1 VRTSFRLPRLTR
13 LSTSLIAFILVA
25 ASGLAFASPP
35 ALAARAVI
43 VIRHAEKA
51 SETEKDPE
59 LSLQGEDRAIS
70 LTRFLRHNK
79 IDAVFTSELKRTIA
93 TAGVLAR
100 QRGVT
105 PVVVKADDT
114 KALVAAINALPEDAV
129 VLVVGHSNTVPAI
142 LTALG
147 VPDKIT
153 IRDDEYG
160 RVFVVTPTKSG
171 RAGLLEFGY

>member
-1 VRTSFRLPRLTR
+1 MRTFIACLVV
-13 LSTSLIAFILVA
+13 SLA
-25 ASGLAFASPP
+25 ASSFLAAAP
-35 ALAARAVI
+35 AHAARAVI

-51 SETEKDPE
+51 SDTEKDPE

-79 IDAVFTSELKRTIA
+79 VDAVFTSELKRTKA
-93 TAGVLAR
+93 TASVLAR
-100 QRGVT
+100 QRGIT
-105 PVVVKADDT
+105 PVVVNADDT
-114 KALVAAINALPEDAV
+114 KGLVAAIKALPEDAV

-142 LTALG
+142 LAELG

-171 RAGLLEFGY
+171 RSGLLEFGY

>member
-1 VRTSFRLPRLTR
+1 MRTFIA
-13 LSTSLIAFILVA
+13 SLVVSLVA
-25 ASGLAFASPP
+25 SSFAAVPVH
-35 ALAARAVI
+35 AARAVI

-51 SETEKDPE
+51 SDTEKDPE

-79 IDAVFTSELKRTIA
+79 VDAIFTSELKRTKA
-93 TAGVLAR
+93 TASVLAR
-100 QRGVT
+100 QRSIT
-105 PVVVKADDT
+105 PVVVNADDT
-114 KALVAAINALPEDAV
+114 KGLVAAIKALPEDAV

-142 LTALG
+142 LAELG

-171 RAGLLEFGY
+171 RSGLLEFGY

>member
-1 VRTSFRLPRLTR
+1 VRTFFLALTV
-13 LSTSLIAFILVA
+13 SLVA
-25 ASGLAFASPP
+25 SFFVATRAE
-35 ALAARAVI
+35 AARAVI

-51 SETEKDPE
+51 SDTEKDPE

-79 IDAVFTSELKRTIA
+79 VDAIFTSELKRTKA
-93 TAGVLAR
+93 TASVLAR
-100 QRGVT
+100 QRSIT
-105 PVVVKADDT
+105 PVVVNADDT
-114 KALVAAINALPEDAV
+114 KGLVAAIKALPEDAV

-142 LTALG
+142 LTELG

-171 RAGLLEFGY
+171 RSGLLEFGY

>member
-1 VRTSFRLPRLTR
+1 VRTFFF
-13 LSTSLIAFILVA
+13 AFAVSLVA
-25 ASGLAFASPP
+25 SLFVADGAH
-35 ALAARAVI
+35 AARAVI

-51 SETEKDPE
+51 SETEKDPD

-79 IDAVFTSELKRTIA
+79 VDAIFTSELKRTKA
-93 TAGVLAR
+93 TASVLAR
-100 QRGVT
+100 QRDIT
-105 PVVVKADDT
+105 PVVVNADDT
-114 KALVAAINALPEDAV
+114 KGLVAAIKALPEDAV

-142 LTALG
+142 LTELG

-171 RAGLLEFGY
+171 RSGLLEFGY

>member
-1 VRTSFRLPRLTR
+1 VRTFIA
-13 LSTSLIAFILVA
+13 SLVVSLAASLFVA
-25 ASGLAFASPP
+25 ATP
-35 ALAARAVI
+35 AHAARAVI

-51 SETEKDPE
+51 SESDKDPE

-79 IDAVFTSELKRTIA
+79 VDAIFTSELKRTKA
-93 TAGVLAR
+93 TASVLAR
-100 QRGVT
+100 QRRIT
-105 PVVVKADDT
+105 PVVVNADDT
-114 KALVAAINALPEDAV
+114 KALVAAIKALPEDAV

-142 LTALG
+142 LAELG
-147 VPDKIT
+147 VPDKVT

-171 RAGLLEFGY
+171 RSGLLEFGY